1 MTTDTIEVPIK
12 LPSLSNARWHH
23 HKRAGIVKRQRNVVS
38 VALRALQLGPLRGVP
53 LREVPLTIELV
64 RVSPRRLDDDNLRGA
79 LKATRDAVTTWLGH
93 SDDAHPHLRWM
104 YGQAKDGRKRYQA
117 ARITIVVGHHNCG
130 ACGSELLEAS

>member
-1 MTTDTIEVPIK
+1 MSTDTIEVPMA

-23 HKRAGIVKRQRNVVS
+23 HKRAAEIRKQRQTVS

-53 LREVPLTIELV
+53 FREVPLTIELV
-64 RVSPRRLDDDNLRGA
+64 RVSPRKLDSDNSITS
-79 LKATRDAVTTWLGH
+79 LKPTRDAVTKWLGY
-93 SDDAHPHLRWM
+93 SDDAHPNLRWM
-104 YGQAKDGRKRYQA
+104 YGQAKDGRPKYSA